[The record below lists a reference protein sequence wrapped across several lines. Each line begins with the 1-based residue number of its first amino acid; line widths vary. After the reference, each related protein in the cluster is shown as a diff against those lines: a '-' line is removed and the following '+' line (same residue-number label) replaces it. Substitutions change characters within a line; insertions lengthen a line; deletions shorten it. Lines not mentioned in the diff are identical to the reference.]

1 MSSQKKILKFAIG
14 IASQYS
20 EDFSSWVKRFI
31 SFEGLMLDGLTDQ
44 QELLGR
50 TLIQDYNVCTS
61 AGTGLG
67 KSAVAALII
76 QWFLITHPFCKI
88 PTTAPSGKQLNDI
101 LWSEIDFWLKRNRL
115 KDMYVL
121 RKGKLHI
128 KGYQEWYAVAR
139 TVPRDGKDLNDTL
152 AGFHGPALLVVVD
165 ESSGVPDAVFT
176 ALDGA
181 MTQDNS
187 YIFLI
192 SNPVST
198 TGYYYDTISDPDG
211 KGKDFTVLYL
221 DSRDSPLVSK
231 AYEQKIINRYGADSP
246 MYRAKVCGLPIKSS
260 ESVVITPEEYDRIT
274 STQRDT
280 LLGRVILGVDVGGSG
295 EDPSVICHRIGNS
308 IVHWDDFPKNE
319 TTFLVDEITRIWNAK
334 YKTKPFIVVVDA
346 HGIGAG
352 VYDVLA
358 QKNLFPTVG
367 FIGPEKAFHDTMYK
381 NKRSEAFH
389 RLAKEF
395 KDLHFPEKPPER
407 LKKEIVNVRF
417 DFSDL
422 IAVQEMKALKK
433 LLGHSPD
440 YAYALAMTS
449 VIESF
454 TSQAINPNVPKKRA
468 KSMATMLGQ
477 KRNARFGRFK
487 KFIQ

>member
-1 MSSQKKILKFAIG
+1 MADTGKILKV
-14 IASQYS
+14 IADITDKYS
-20 EDFSSWVKRFI
+20 EDFSQWVKDFI
-31 SFEGLMLDGLTDQ
+31 SFEGLMLDGLTAQ
-44 QELLGR
+44 QELLGA
-50 TLIQDYNVCTS
+50 TLIADRNVCTS
-61 AGTGLG
+61 AGGGLG
-67 KSAVAALII
+67 KSAVAALLI
-76 QWFLITHPFCKI
+76 QWFMVTHPFCKI
-88 PTTAPSGKQLNDI
+88 PTTAPSGKLLNDI

-115 KDMYVL
+115 KDLYVL

-128 KGYQEWYAVAR
+128 KEFQEWYAVAR

-152 AGFHGPALLVVVD
+152 AGFHGPAVLIVVD

-198 TGYYYDTISDPDG
+198 IGYYYDTISDPDG

-221 DSRDSPLVSK
+221 DSRDSPLVSDDY
-231 AYEQKIINRYGADSP
+231 AQRIINRYGEDSP
-246 MYRAKVCGLPIKSS
+246 MYRAKVCGLPIKDS
-260 ESVVITPEEYDRIT
+260 ETVVITPEEYDRVV

-280 LLGRVILGVDVGGSG
+280 LLGRVILGVDVGGGG

-308 IVHWDDFPKNE
+308 IVHWDDYPRND
-319 TTFLVDEITRIWNAK
+319 TTFLTDEITRIWNAR

-352 VYDVLA
+352 VHSVLEK
-358 QKNLFPTVG
+358 QNLFPVIG
-367 FIGPEKAFHDTMYK
+367 FIGPETAFHSTMYK
-381 NKRSEAFH
+381 NKISEAFH
-389 RLAKEF
+389 KLAKEF

-407 LKKEIVNVRF
+407 LKKELVNVRF
-417 DFSDL
+417 DFTDL
-422 IAVQEMKALKK
+422 IKTQDMKALKK
-433 LLGHSPD
+433 TLKHSPD

-449 VIESF
+449 VVESF
-454 TSQAINPNVPKKRA
+454 TSQAINPNVPRKRA
-468 KSMATMLGQ
+468 KSMAALLGQ
-477 KRNARFGRFK
+477 KRNDRFGRFK
-487 KFIQ
+487 KFLQ

>member
-139 TVPRDGKDLNDTL
+139 TVPRD
-152 AGFHGPALLVVVD
+152 
-165 ESSGVPDAVFT
+165 
-176 ALDGA
+176 
-181 MTQDNS
+181 
-187 YIFLI
+187 IFLI